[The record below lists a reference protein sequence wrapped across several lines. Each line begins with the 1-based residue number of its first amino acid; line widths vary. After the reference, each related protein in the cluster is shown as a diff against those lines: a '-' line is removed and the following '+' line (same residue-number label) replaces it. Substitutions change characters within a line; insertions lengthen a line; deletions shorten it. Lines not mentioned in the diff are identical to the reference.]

1 MEGAL
6 FYGEYHQRQMC
17 RVAPCVPVRLRVLC
31 YCFLDPS
38 GVYFT
43 QVYGQET
50 GGKMTAA
57 EIYESMDECMKR
69 YRGMDFDV
77 VLRAVRAHAAVLGR
91 SAGRTEDEIL
101 GFYFKMRHLGD
112 H

>member
-1 MEGAL
+1 MDSKLMSKIIKEKKIRIS
-6 FYGEYHQRQMC
+6 EM
-17 RVAPCVPVRLRVLC
+17 PDD
-31 YCFLDPS
+31 LDIEDLPDDIEIILDEDFQS
-38 GVYFT
+38 WKMIF
-43 QVYGQET
+43 
-50 GGKMTAA
+50 GKMTAA

-69 YRGMDFDV
+69 YRGMDFNV

-91 SAGRTEDEIL
+91 SAGRTEDDIL

>member
-1 MEGAL
+1 MFRFCISPKYTEV
-6 FYGEYHQRQMC
+6 R
-17 RVAPCVPVRLRVLC
+17 CVR
-31 YCFLDPS
+31 
-38 GVYFT
+38 
-43 QVYGQET
+43 GQET

-101 GFYFKMRHLGD
+101 NFYFRMRKLGE